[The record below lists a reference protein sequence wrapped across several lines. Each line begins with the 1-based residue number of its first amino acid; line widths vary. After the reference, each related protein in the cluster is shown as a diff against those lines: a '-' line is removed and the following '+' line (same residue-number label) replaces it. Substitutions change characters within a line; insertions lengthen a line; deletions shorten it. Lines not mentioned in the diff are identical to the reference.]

1 MPLDQIKQLMNGFN
15 GIVVVDEA
23 YIDFSEEKSALSILD
38 QYPQLLVCQTFS
50 KAYGLAGIRLGMCF
64 ANPSVIDYFNKI
76 KPPYNVN
83 SLTQTR
89 ALGQLEASDRVQEEV
104 KTLITERKKLEQ
116 ELKQFDF
123 IIKIY
128 PSDANF
134 LLIVVDDADKRYD
147 QFLKAG
153 VVLRNRSRLQGC
165 NNTLRITVGTPE
177 ENINFIEICKTIN
190 Q

>member
-1 MPLDQIKQLMNGFN
+1 M
-15 GIVVVDEA
+15 
-23 YIDFSEEKSALSILD
+23 SILN

-64 ANPSVIDYFNKI
+64 ANPSIINYFNKI

-83 SLTQTR
+83 SLTQR
-89 ALGQLEASDRVQEEV
+89 KALEKLEDSGEINDQVN
-104 KTLITERKKLEQ
+104 KLIAERKKLNQ

-123 IIKIY
+123 ITKIY

-134 LLIVVDDADKRYD
+134 LLVVVDDAIKRYN

-153 VVLRNRSRLQGC
+153 IVLRDRSSLKGC
-165 NNTLRITVGTPE
+165 KNTLRITIGTPE
-177 ENINFIEICKTIN
+177 ENVKFIKVCKSIDL
-190 Q
+190 